1 MRSCA
6 VAHLRSSWGRTCKRT
21 CRCRRRECWSLCRLM
36 LSYFA
41 VLLFRY
47 SSLARVWRKRNIM
60 IAILPNINKLSKS
73 LSLIS
78 VLVILLTPV
87 LPVLLFFPSQL
98 EFVIQSIG
106 SILLPVLKFHSE
118 GVLGLTGDQ
127 VNSLITQPVLSTRIT
142 KSLWE
147 QHIMKP
153 MLRSIHLVKSG
164 FQTSYVGKQ

>member
-6 VAHLRSSWGRTCKRT
+6 VAYLRSSWGRTCKHT
-21 CRCRRRECWSLCRLM
+21 CRCQRRECWSLCRLM

-47 SSLARVWRKRNIM
+47 SSLARVWRKRTMM
-60 IAILPNINKLSKS
+60 IDILLNINKLSKS

-78 VLVILLTPV
+78 VLVI
-87 LPVLLFFPSQL
+87 PVLLFFPGQL

-106 SILLPVLKFHSE
+106 AILLPVLKFHSE
-118 GVLGLTGDQ
+118 GVLGLTGDE
-127 VNSLITQPVLSTRIT
+127 VNSLISQPVLSTRIT

-147 QHIMKP
+147 QHIMKA
-153 MLRSIHLVKSG
+153 MLHSIHLVKSG
-164 FQTSYVGKQ
+164 LQTSYLGKQ

>member
-6 VAHLRSSWGRTCKRT
+6 IAHLRSSWGHTCKHT
-21 CRCRRRECWSLCRLM
+21 CHCRRHECWSLCRLM

-47 SSLARVWRKRNIM
+47 SSLGRVWRKRNIM
-60 IAILPNINKLSKS
+60 NINKLSKS

-106 SILLPVLKFHSE
+106 SVLLPVLKFHSE

-164 FQTSYVGKQ
+164 FQTSYLGKQ